1 MLFLQL
7 AEALLERETLNYDDV
22 VELIGPPSF
31 DAAKR
36 KIDPIEFE
44 DSIKNLSSKS

>member
-1 MLFLQL
+1 M

-22 VELIGPPSF
+22 VELIGPPTY

-36 KIDPIEFE
+36 KIEPVEFE
-44 DSIKNLSSKS
+44 DSLKNLSGKT